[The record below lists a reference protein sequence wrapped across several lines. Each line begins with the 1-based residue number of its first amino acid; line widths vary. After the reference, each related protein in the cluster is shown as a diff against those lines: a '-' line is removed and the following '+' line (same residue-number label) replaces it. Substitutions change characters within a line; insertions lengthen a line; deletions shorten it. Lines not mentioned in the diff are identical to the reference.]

1 MTVIIGVGN
10 PYRRDDGVGPAV
22 VDRLRARDLPGVRL
36 VVSDGEATGLIE
48 AWDGARL
55 AVVVDA
61 VRAAG
66 PAHPGRVHRLCV
78 YRPPAERGRA
88 ASSHGMDMGEAVEL
102 ARLLGRLPDR
112 LVLYAVEA
120 ADVGFGTG
128 LSAPVAAAADRLT
141 DRIADEITAENAAEN
156 AAETRPVAGAGK
168 EG

>member
-1 MTVIIGVGN
+1 MIVVIGVGN

-22 VDRLRARDLPGVRL
+22 IDRLRARDLPGVQL
-36 VVSDGEATGLIE
+36 MVSDGEATGLIE

-55 AVVVDA
+55 AIVVDA
-61 VRAAG
+61 VRAE

-78 YRPPAERGRA
+78 HRPPAERGRA

-128 LSAPVAAAADRLT
+128 LSTPVAAAADRLT
-141 DRIADEITAENAAEN
+141 DRIADEVAAETRP
-156 AAETRPVAGAGK
+156 ETRPVAGAGK
-168 EG
+168 ER